1 MRKGGGVKSRQAVE
15 QCFRR
20 REGAGGAGAYLGQDD
35 VQPGIDRRA
44 IGQQFVDKAK
54 SRRLCRIEPAAGQ
67 RETARGGRAE
77 ALEFTADR
85 HTRFLDVPLKRLKVA
100 PGILVAAIVRQNEII
115 IPYGNDVIKERD
127 NVILIAYDTILS
139 DLNEMVSSEE

>member
-1 MRKGGGVKSRQAVE
+1 MKTL
-15 QCFRR
+15 
-20 REGAGGAGAYLGQDD
+20 Y
-35 VQPGIDRRA
+35 
-44 IGQQFVDKAK
+44 
-54 SRRLCRIEPAAGQ
+54 RIME
-67 RETARGGRAE
+67 GRAE